1 MTTTTV
7 TIQTAKSRAIDMLK
21 MARSTNQKLLDG
33 IPESKHFH
41 QLFGT
46 DGHIAW
52 QLGHLATTNAFFAA
66 LIDGEPVGVSEKYNK
81 LFGMGSVPTGDKNA
95 YPPFAE
101 LKKAFDQTYDRFL
114 AAATEMKD
122 SDVGMPTC
130 MDSGGFCKDRLHA
143 IELAAWH
150 EGWHGG
156 QISNLRK
163 AAGVKGI
170 WG

>member
-1 MTTTTV
+1 MTTTP

-33 IPESKHFH
+33 IPEDKQFH
-41 QLFGT
+41 QLMGS

-52 QLGHLATTNAFFAA
+52 QLGHLAVSNAFFAA
-66 LIDGEPVGVSEKYNK
+66 LIDGEAVGMPEKYDK
-81 LFGMGSVPTGDKNA
+81 LFGMGSKPTTDKNA
-95 YPPFAE
+95 YPPVAE
-101 LKKAFDQTYDRFL
+101 LKKSFDQTYDRL
-114 AAATEMKD
+114 IAAATKLRD
-122 SDVGMPTC
+122 SDVGMPTA
-130 MDSGGFCKDRLHA
+130 MDSGGFAKDRLHA

-163 AAGVKGI
+163 AAGLKGI